1 MRDRHFMEDENELP
15 YLVWETRDN
24 NSSGSYQAHEAKS
37 HEKRK
42 TDEEKINSFVNSLS
56 ISRKFRLNLKNKI
69 ISFLNAKDCTGL
81 TVDGGMGE
89 YILIFTRENEY
100 VCTTDEFVL
109 LTEAENSQRVFHD
122 CYSSHNHDKLL
133 KDSRFNAMIKKSG
146 MEFIE
151 CAGGY
156 VTDYSRVKD
165 DFTLKDEIRVKVYFK
180 VGSKERM
187 YILDLDRM
195 ELSDDYFEL

>member
-15 YLVWETRDN
+15 YLLWETRDS
-24 NSSGSYQAHEAKS
+24 NSSGSYRDYEAKS
-37 HEKRK
+37 HTKGK
-42 TDEEKINSFVNSLS
+42 TDEENINSFVNSLN

-69 ISFLNAKDCTGL
+69 MSFLNAKDCTGL

-100 VCTTDEFVL
+100 VRTTDEFVL

-133 KDSRFNAMIKKSG
+133 NDSRFNAMIKKSG
-146 MEFIE
+146 MEFIQ

-156 VTDYSRVKD
+156 VTDYSMAD
-165 DFTLKDEIRVKVYFK
+165 DVFTLKDEIRVKVYFK

-195 ELSDDYFEL
+195 ELSEDYFEL

>member
-1 MRDRHFMEDENELP
+1 M
-15 YLVWETRDN
+15 
-24 NSSGSYQAHEAKS
+24 
-37 HEKRK
+37 
-42 TDEEKINSFVNSLS
+42 
-56 ISRKFRLNLKNKI
+56 NLKNKI

-89 YILIFTRENEY
+89 YILIFTRENKY
-100 VCTTDEFVL
+100 VRTTDEFVL

-133 KDSRFNAMIKKSG
+133 NDSRFNAMIKKSG

-180 VGSKERM
+180 VGSKEMM

-195 ELSDDYFEL
+195 ELSDDYFELWCKNLLDFIKVLIVILSYFFASTWITRYEITKKAKKKNFIKNKKSSWEINLNFW